1 MELLLSSHAHAL
13 IKSLSLKAMSIVAPL
28 FVVFLVSFYL
38 AKRPLRLLY
47 ARSVVLSV
55 HAQAL
60 STSTSGGEDDNDT
73 EQQHIERADN
83 DANDDESLCSVR
95 VMAYDCIAYKAATEL
110 PITRAATAAAA
121 AAAATI
127 VARTTS
133 IIAANEE
140 QGTSSGCQNSSQLV
154 GSDSSKSDNFETVFI

>member
-73 EQQHIERADN
+73 
-83 DANDDESLCSVR
+83 NDDESLCSVR

-121 AAAATI
+121 AAI
-127 VARTTS
+127 VARTNAVANAITES
-133 IIAANEE
+133 PGANEE

>member
-1 MELLLSSHAHAL
+1 MSSHAHAL
-13 IKSLSLKAMSIVAPL
+13 IIKSLSLKAMSIVAPL

-60 STSTSGGEDDNDT
+60 STSNSGGEDVDT
-73 EQQHIERADN
+73 EQQHTERADN
-83 DANDDESLCSVR
+83 DTNDDESLCSVR

-121 AAAATI
+121 AAI
-127 VARTTS
+127 VARTNAVANAITES
-133 IIAANEE
+133 PGANEE

-154 GSDSSKSDNFETVFI
+154 GSDSSKGDNFETV